1 MVPSPATRI
10 IAPGMPKSKK
20 TLKIFF
26 ASSGTLEPFRL
37 EFEHVVNQIGK
48 WHDHLH
54 LDVVKWETDIES
66 GSYDGKNVQA
76 EINPLLE
83 DCEVVVVAVYDR
95 IGKFTLEEYHL
106 ARSLGKKVFV
116 YFFNRQPD
124 PDDAVSQFWKQLD
137 AENLSS
143 ERKIDYTADAFRYRT
158 TVDLQ
163 TYLTRQRVEQLPN
176 GFEWVFPKENLKP
189 ATTLRYQN
197 FLQDNVLPYFS
208 RDQFKAREKCPGNFL
223 TETDILTELLT
234 EQPNEEAR
242 YHGCIIYGAGG
253 IGKTRLM
260 FELGLRSLALNWLPV
275 QVASKVEDVESLAPH
290 LKRGKKYVLLF
301 DYIEESRGF
310 NSDIPA
316 VLSEKTGAIVRVIA
330 NCRYT
335 FSSSSNFPT
344 ESTFL
349 PLHLDTNDAFQQ
361 QYEDAVIQHILR
373 EIKVELGEERLRFH
387 LIKPS
392 FAVFLRFL
400 WFNQHKNLITNDIR
414 KFGDFE
420 DWIKHRMQLTFGLTD
435 FRRLDREVIY
445 SLTLLPAPRTQ
456 IFSDSKRRDFLQ
468 EMISDGWVEV
478 SDAEDQE
485 PVLLV
490 IHDTITDE
498 LLGIHLKSKRGD
510 LEGEVE
516 AILDYAAKNEL
527 LHNCWRAFERIRG
540 QVPGFKEDTFYKLL
554 RKKLI
559 RTPESMSAMR
569 EMLGITELL
578 NETQRIRI
586 ILEFRDFFLPYLTTA
601 QFAKPL
607 CFAMNACAKGKTGAD
622 TSRQLREI
630 FQIWYAEN
638 ADFNAFKSL
647 EYRVISTYIKL
658 FGIDAEATGW
668 VKRYVERPA
677 VYYTASYVIAAWLRQ
692 GGDPGFIE
700 QLVKTYLRIFK
711 SGKEIR
717 YVLAT
722 WLYAGGAK
730 EAVEPGLK
738 TYLAHNAREKET
750 SFVFQAWL
758 DTGGAKEI
766 VEARLRLYLEQ
777 NAGEREA
784 SYIIKAWLDNGGAKE
799 VVEGGMKQYLEHY
812 GAENDARFVYTAWL
826 DAGED
831 KEVVEVGIKRY
842 LEQHAAEKEASFI
855 LKAWLDMGGDKAVV
869 ESSLKCYLEHNAAE
883 NDARFVFRSWLDAG
897 GAKEVIEGGLK
908 QYLKQN
914 AVEKKASF
922 VFQAWLNTGGDKDII
937 ERDLKRYLAQNA
949 AEDDAR
955 FIYKSWLDVGGSM
968 EVIEAGLKQYLHQN
982 AQKKE
987 ASYVFQSWLDA
998 GGEKT
1003 TIEDGLKRYLEQ
1015 NAVEDDARF
1024 VYKSWLNAGGSQEFL
1039 EVYLKRYLDQN
1050 ATENDARFV
1059 YKAWLDAG
1067 GSKKIIETY
1076 LKQYLEQNFT
1086 EKEVSFVFQSWLDAG
1101 GAKEVVEAGLI
1112 RYLEQNSVEHDARF
1126 IYKAWLDAD
1135 GSKVVVEAGLKDYL
1149 NQYSTEK
1156 EASFIF
1162 QSWLE
1167 AGGAKETVETALRR
1181 YLEYNAVEPN
1191 ARFVFQSWLN
1201 AGGAQET
1208 VEVGLKR
1215 YLEQN
1220 AAEKEAQFVYKSWLD
1235 AGGARKAVEVGLK
1248 RYLEKNATEK
1258 EAQFAIKAWLD
1269 AGGAQEIVEAGL
1281 KRYLEKNA
1289 TEKEAQFAIKAWLD
1303 AGGSKSVVEAGLKR
1317 YLEKNAT
1324 ERESTF
1330 IFQSW
1335 LNTGG
1340 SLSAVEA
1347 GLNRYLEKNAT
1358 EKEASF
1364 IFQSWLDAGGSKDVV
1379 ELGLKTYLEHHASD
1393 KDARFVFKSWL
1404 DAGGAMKTI
1413 EAGLK
1418 TYLTHHATEKEASF
1432 VFHAWL
1438 DKGGDLGTIRGAL
1451 SGYLQKHAT
1460 SAEAR
1465 FVLASWLKRN
1475 GDKGLI
1481 EPALIRY
1488 LDEYCL
1494 EKDTAFVFSAWVKSN
1509 GTLMLLEQ
1517 YLNRYLPVNAAY
1529 HPLFVFYLEAMP
1541 RAVYRE
1547 FVRDWVLIWLSDQ
1560 IHSEKWGQVLWTWLE
1575 TYQDTQAVQY
1585 LLHEYLPLLDKHGMD
1600 KQATYVYQAWLR
1612 VLKDPAPLQPYLAQ
1626 WLRQNETDIK
1636 TGHIYELLLV
1646 LRQLTPPLDDLFLH
1660 WYNTFAGHPIAED
1673 LHRRYNLK

>member
-1 MVPSPATRI
+1 
-10 IAPGMPKSKK
+10 MPKSKK

-37 EFEHVVNQIGK
+37 EFVQVVNQIGK

-124 PDDAVSQFWKQLD
+124 PDDAVSRFWKQLD

-559 RTPESMSAMR
+559 RAPETMSAMR

-578 NETQRIRI
+578 NETQRIQI

-668 VKRYVERPA
+668 VKRYVERPQ
-677 VYYTASYVIAAWLRQ
+677 VFYTASYVIAAWLNS
-692 GGDPGFIE
+692 GGDPNLIR
-700 QLVKTYLRIFK
+700 QLVRTYVRLFENGKEVQFVLTAWLNARGGREIVSGVLKKYLEHHAVEKQAQFVLNAWLDAGGEKKTIEDGLKRYLEQNITEKESQFVIKAWLDAGGERKVIDPGLKRYLEKNATMREAQFVFKAWLDSGGEKQVVEADLKRYLEQNATEKEAQFIFK
-711 SGKEIR
+711 AWLDAGGEKQMVEPYLMRYLEQNASEKEAQFALKAWLGAGGEKQAVEAGLKRYLEQNATEKEAQFVFKAWLDAGGEKQVIAVDLMRYLVQNAAEKDAQFALKAWLDAAGAHEVIESGLKHHLMHNATEKETQFVFKAWLDAKGTKETIEADMRR
-717 YVLAT
+717 YLVHNAAEKEASFVFQAWLDAGGQKQTIEAGLKRYLEHNAT
-722 WLYAGGAK
+722 EKEASFVFQAWLDAGGAK
-730 EAVEPGLK
+730 DIIESNLRQYLERNSAEHDARFVYKSWLDAGGAIEVVEAGLMR
-738 TYLAHNAREKET
+738 YLERYATEKET

-758 DTGGAKEI
+758 D
-766 VEARLRLYLEQ
+766 
-777 NAGEREA
+777 
-784 SYIIKAWLDNGGAKE
+784 
-799 VVEGGMKQYLEHY
+799 
-812 GAENDARFVYTAWL
+812 
-826 DAGED
+826 
-831 KEVVEVGIKRY
+831 
-842 LEQHAAEKEASFI
+842 
-855 LKAWLDMGGDKAVV
+855 
-869 ESSLKCYLEHNAAE
+869 
-883 NDARFVFRSWLDAG
+883 AG
-897 GAKEVIEGGLK
+897 GARTT
-908 QYLKQN
+908 
-914 AVEKKASF
+914 VES
-922 VFQAWLNTGGDKDII
+922 
-937 ERDLKRYLAQNA
+937 DLKRYLENNT
-949 AEDDAR
+949 AENYVR
-955 FIYKSWLDVGGSM
+955 FIYKSWLDAGGAI
-968 EVIEAGLKQYLHQN
+968 EVIENSLR
-982 AQKKE
+982 
-987 ASYVFQSWLDA
+987 
-998 GGEKT
+998 
-1003 TIEDGLKRYLEQ
+1003 RYLEK
-1015 NAVEDDARF
+1015 NSALSD
-1024 VYKSWLNAGGSQEFL
+1024 
-1039 EVYLKRYLDQN
+1039 
-1050 ATENDARFV
+1050 TRFV

-1067 GSKKIIETY
+1067 GPIET
-1076 LKQYLEQNFT
+1076 
-1086 EKEVSFVFQSWLDAG
+1086 
-1101 GAKEVVEAGLI
+1101 
-1112 RYLEQNSVEHDARF
+1112 
-1126 IYKAWLDAD
+1126 
-1135 GSKVVVEAGLKDYL
+1135 VEAGLKKYL
-1149 NQYSTEK
+1149 ENNASEK
-1156 EASFIF
+1156 EASYIF
-1162 QSWLE
+1162 Q
-1167 AGGAKETVETALRR
+1167 
-1181 YLEYNAVEPN
+1181 
-1191 ARFVFQSWLN
+1191 
-1201 AGGAQET
+1201 
-1208 VEVGLKR
+1208 
-1215 YLEQN
+1215 
-1220 AAEKEAQFVYKSWLD
+1220 
-1235 AGGARKAVEVGLK
+1235 
-1248 RYLEKNATEK
+1248 
-1258 EAQFAIKAWLD
+1258 AWL
-1269 AGGAQEIVEAGL
+1269 
-1281 KRYLEKNA
+1281 KS
-1289 TEKEAQFAIKAWLD
+1289 
-1303 AGGSKSVVEAGLKR
+1303 GGSKSVVEAGLKR

-1379 ELGLKTYLEHHASD
+1379 ELGLKAYLEHHASD

-1451 SGYLQKHAT
+1451 SNYLQKHAT

-1475 GDKGLI
+1475 GDKGFI

-1541 RAVYRE
+1541 RAAYRGFIRE
-1547 FVRDWVLIWLSDQ
+1547 WVLKWLKEQ
-1560 IHSEKWGQVLWTWLE
+1560 TKSEKWGQVLWTWLE

-1585 LLHEYLPLLDKHGMD
+1585 LLREYLPLLAEHGMD

-1673 LHRRYNLK
+1673 LYRRYNLK